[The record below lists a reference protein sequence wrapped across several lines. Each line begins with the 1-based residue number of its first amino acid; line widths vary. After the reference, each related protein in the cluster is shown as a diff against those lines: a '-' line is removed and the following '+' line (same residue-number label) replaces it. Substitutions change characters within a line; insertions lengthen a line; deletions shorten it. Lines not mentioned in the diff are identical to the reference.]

1 MGGRGCGKT
10 RTGAEWVR
18 YQARRTG
25 RIALIAPT
33 LNDAREVMLE
43 GESGLLNI
51 GLPAERPHYTASRRL
66 LEWPSGAVG
75 YLFSSEDPDSLR
87 GPQFG
92 AAWADEFCAWQYPDE
107 MLSNLRLGLRLGDT
121 PRLTLTTTPRATPA
135 MIKLAAT
142 KGIVVHHATT
152 QDNSLH
158 LPPIFL
164 SAMKETYG
172 QTRLGRQ
179 ELDGELLTEQE
190 GALWSY
196 AVLEAAL
203 HLAPIPKLDKIV
215 VSVDPPVTSGLRS
228 DQCGLIVAGR
238 AGEAGTSRAYI
249 LQDATEQ
256 GLSPE
261 AWARKAIN
269 LYHQWDADCL
279 LVETNQGG
287 DLVTTLIHTLDPS
300 VPIRTAFAKKSK
312 VTRAEPVAMLYEQG
326 RVLHTRQF
334 KDLETELSQLGTK
347 NLKHS
352 PDRADALIWA
362 VTHLL
367 LNQNSGPHIR
377 RL

>member
-107 MLSNLRLGLRLGDT
+107 TLSNLRLGLRLGDT

>member
-179 ELDGELLTEQE
+179 ELDGELLTEPE

-334 KDLETELSQLGTK
+334 KDLETELSQFGTK